1 VSVRARVALAVVIVA
16 VPALVAA
23 VIVSWTTRRDAMV
36 DAIADSTLERME
48 TGGRERCEADPDRFT
63 QGRRGPRA
71 RTWPY
76 SATLEP
82 GGRRV
87 PPMSAPMRDA
97 LARGEDVAV
106 EREGRSVRVGVRMPW
121 TDGPCAVV
129 VVERRERAQRGPG
142 IVRDLLIAT
151 GALALALIVAWT
163 ALGPPLRRLTR
174 LAESVRRSPPERI
187 AVPSDVGGDDEIGEV
202 ARALDEAGARVRA
215 HVATL
220 EARERALTEYVD
232 GTTHDL
238 AIPLTVLSARLADAE
253 AARRAGQAIDPALLA
268 GAIAETEYVAQ
279 LVANMAAAARLEGA
293 EPVDLRPVDLGAIV
307 DRVVGRHRVVAKH
320 HATSIESAVPERELI
335 VQGDDILLERLIS
348 NLVHNAIRHRA
359 RGGDGHVAVVLAR
372 EGERFVLRV
381 IDDNAIDEATIA
393 RLGRGEVVSDPRRAR
408 GRGLGLRIV
417 RTIAARHR
425 LELAFARPE
434 GASEGLEVR
443 ISGPLA

>member
-1 VSVRARVALAVVIVA
+1 MSVRARVALAVVVVA

-23 VIVSWTTRRDAMV
+23 VVVSWTTRRDAMV
-36 DAIADSTLERME
+36 DALAEATIDRME
-48 TGGRERCEADPDRFT
+48 SGGRERCEADPERFT
-63 QGRRGPRA
+63 RGRRARPRIL
-71 RTWPY
+71 PY
-76 SATLEP
+76 TAALEP
-82 GGRRV
+82 GARGV
-87 PPMSAPMRDA
+87 PPMPAAIREGLS
-97 LARGEDVAV
+97 RGDDVAI
-106 EREGRSVRVGVRMPW
+106 ERGDRSMRMGVRMPW
-121 TDGPCAVV
+121 SEGPCAVV
-129 VVERRERAQRGPG
+129 VAERRERAARGPG
-142 IVRDLLIAT
+142 MLRDLAVAT
-151 GALALALIVAWT
+151 GALALALIVAWV
-163 ALGPPLRRLTR
+163 ALGPPLRRLAR

-187 AVPSDVGGDDEIGEV
+187 AVPSGIDGDDEIGEV

-253 AARRAGQAIDPALLA
+253 AARRAGQVIDPALLA

-293 EPVDLRPVDLGAIV
+293 EPLDLRPVDLGAIV
-307 DRVVGRHRVVAKH
+307 ERVVGRHRVVAKH
-320 HATSIESAVPERELI
+320 HASAIESAIPERAVI

-359 RGGDGHVAVVLAR
+359 RGGEGHVAVVLSR
-372 EGERFVLRV
+372 EGGRFVLRV
-381 IDDNAIDEATIA
+381 IDDNAIDGATIA
-393 RLGRGEVVSDPRRAR
+393 RLGRGEDVGDRRRAR

-417 RTIAARHR
+417 RTIAARHG

-443 ISGPLA
+443 ISGPVA